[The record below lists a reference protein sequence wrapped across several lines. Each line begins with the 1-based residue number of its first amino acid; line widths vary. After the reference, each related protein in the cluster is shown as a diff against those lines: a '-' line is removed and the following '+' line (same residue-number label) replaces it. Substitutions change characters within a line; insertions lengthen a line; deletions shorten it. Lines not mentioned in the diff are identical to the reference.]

1 MEKIKCVLYA
11 RYSSDNQ
18 REVSAEEQIRHC
30 KEYAERMEFEVVGEY
45 IDKAMTG
52 TNANRKNF
60 LRMIEDSKSPDSA
73 M

>member
-1 MEKIKCVLYA
+1 MEKITCVLYA

-60 LRMIEDSKSPDSA
+60 LRMIEDSKSRTFR
-73 M
+73 